1 MGWIKNLKAR
11 NLLKIMVWVRV
22 VKWAVML
29 LVVTFFNSC
38 LISYTFNGASIDY
51 AKTRSISIADFN
63 NVAELVHPPLAQEF
77 SEKLRDKFAKQ
88 TRLQLL
94 KNNGDMHLEGEVVGY
109 VLTPMAIGQDSYS
122 AETKLTVTINVRF
135 TNNANAEDDFEKKY
149 TAFQTFDS
157 NRMLTDVQDELL
169 AIMMEDII
177 DNIYNDTVA
186 KW

>member
-1 MGWIKNLKAR
+1 MAWIKSKTKYWLFS
-11 NLLKIMVWVRV
+11 LLLI
-22 VKWAVML
+22 L
-29 LVVTFFNSC
+29 SGC
-38 LISYTFNGASIDY
+38 SISYTFNGASIDY
-51 AKTRSISIADFN
+51 SKTKTISIVDFN

-77 SEKLRDKFAKQ
+77 SEKLRDKYVKQ

-94 KNNGDMHLEGEVVGY
+94 KTNGNLHLEGEITGY
-109 VLTPMAIGQDSYS
+109 DLTPMSISQDTYS

-135 TNNANAEDDFEKKY
+135 TNNANPDDDFEKRY
-149 TAFQTFDS
+149 SAFQSFDS

-169 AIMMEDII
+169 TVILDDII